1 MVINKT
7 NKLDNLSLRKI
18 KKTNGLDNLSLRKTE
33 SKDKPF
39 SSLNFWLMGGCL
51 VLIVLG
57 FLLMSGGGSSDPN
70 GFNPEIFSTR
80 RIVVGPLLSFLGFL
94 LMAFAIIC
102 PPYKYKWKIK
112 KVATEKEETKQ

>member
-1 MVINKT
+1 MAK
-7 NKLDNLSLRKI
+7 KSLLDNKKPELMSLQ
-18 KKTNGLDNLSLRKTE
+18 KTE
-33 SKDKPF
+33 EKDKPF

-51 VLIVLG
+51 VLILLG
-57 FLLMSGGGSSDPN
+57 YLFMSGGGSTEAD

-102 PPYKYKWKIK
+102 PPLRLK
-112 KVATEKEETKQ
+112 KK